1 MRAYTLTDKDGSIVS
16 FGNHE
21 GKGDTF
27 TLMFMSRDKAMA
39 VGEQLNANGAL
50 NLMMKEG
57 EGPFATI
64 PLRVEGMTFIA
75 GPIDGPCPSD
85 GEDD

>member
-16 FGNHE
+16 FGNHD
-21 GKGDTF
+21 GQGDALA
-27 TLMFMSRDKAMA
+27 LMFISRDKAMD
-39 VGEQLNANGAL
+39 VGAQLTKDGVVYL
-50 NLMMKEG
+50 FMDKG
-57 EGPFATI
+57 EGPFKTLPI
-64 PLRVEGMTFIA
+64 NIEGMTFIA